1 MLATKVLASLL
12 VALSPSWAAGAEAS
26 SAFSTSIASGASHQP
41 NSTTPFSTRMLSSII
56 LRQQGLV
63 SSGQSTSTLES
74 GLISLAIQSWL
85 SLYASPS
92 ATATTTT
99 TGQAQNSLSGNFS
112 NYVDSILASL
122 SSMASFT
129 NVTKTALL
137 PLDRL
142 TVAQAIHNLEFQ
154 ESDSDVPTA
163 PGNQTGNGGGSTHR
177 ELTMAEAVALDTL
190 NASLAIQERNQYG
203 GFWYYVYPSWSYLDG
218 TVSFLP
224 FMASQPTFFLPAD
237 ALLQIQLLYT
247 NAAHPSGLLAHGYD
261 ASKTAVWAN
270 NATGAS
276 PYVWGRSMGW
286 YLAGLVNAWE
296 ILTTTSSLTNEA
308 NDVASQCNAVAGGC
322 DALVAAIQAQFTQLV
337 SVLVR
342 YADPATGAWWQLPTL
357 PSAPGNYL
365 ESSSTALFTFAILKG
380 LRLNLPSP
388 IHDSN
393 NTTELLK
400 ATALRA
406 YKYTTEK
413 FVVDYGNGTLG
424 YNNTV
429 TVCSLNS
436 TASYEYYVCQ
446 PINFNAPL
454 GAAAFSLASLEVE
467 RLGL

>member
-1 MLATKVLASLL
+1 MLTLKLITLLPAALLATSG
-12 VALSPSWAAGAEAS
+12 AAGV
-26 SAFSTSIASGASHQP
+26 SAPGPSQQ
-41 NSTTPFSTRMLSSII
+41 NSTTIPYSTRMLSSII

-63 SSGQSTSTLES
+63 SSGQPTSTLES
-74 GLISLAIQSWL
+74 GLIALAIQSWL
-85 SLYASPS
+85 SLYASP
-92 ATATTTT
+92 TTSTST
-99 TGQAQNSLSGNFS
+99 NGQSQNGLSGTFS
-112 NYVDSILASL
+112 DYVDSVLASL
-122 SSMASFT
+122 STTASFT
-129 NVTKTALL
+129 NVTQAALL

-142 TVAQAIHNLEFQ
+142 TVAQ
-154 ESDSDVPTA
+154 
-163 PGNQTGNGGGSTHR
+163 
-177 ELTMAEAVALDTL
+177 
-190 NASLAIQERNQYG
+190 Y
-203 GFWYYVYPSWSYLDG
+203 DG

-224 FMASQPTFFLPAD
+224 FMASQPTSFLPSD
-237 ALLQIQLLYT
+237 SLLQIQLLYT

-286 YLAGLVNAWE
+286 YLTGLVNAWE
-296 ILTTTSSLTNEA
+296 VLTTSLTDADGNSVP
-308 NDVASQCNAVAGGC
+308 NDDDDDDDDDDVASQCKAVAGGC

-342 YADPATGAWWQLPTL
+342 YADPSTGAWWQLPTL
-357 PSAPGNYL
+357 PGAPGNYL

-380 LRLNLPSP
+380 LRLNLLPS
-388 IHDSN
+388 SN
-393 NTTELLK
+393 SSSSVGSNTNTTTTELLK

-406 YKYTTEK
+406 YKYTAEA

-436 TASYEYYVCQ
+436 TATYEYYVNQ